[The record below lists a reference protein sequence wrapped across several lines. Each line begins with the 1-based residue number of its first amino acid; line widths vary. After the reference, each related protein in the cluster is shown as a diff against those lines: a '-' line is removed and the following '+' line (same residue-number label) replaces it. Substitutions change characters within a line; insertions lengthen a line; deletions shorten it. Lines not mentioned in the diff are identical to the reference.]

1 LSPVLDDVR
10 ELMSEELMIALE
22 VVTREHD
29 VRSPCIRA
37 RAERI
42 GGGRSALV
50 AVNAH
55 ATEVVTE
62 ALLHV
67 LTQRWLQRSAGT
79 GKGVI
84 YTGGHRIH
92 LSG

>member
-1 LSPVLDDVR
+1 VLDDVR
-10 ELMSEELMIALE
+10 ELMSEEVLIALE
-22 VVTREHD
+22 VVTGEHD

-42 GGGRSALV
+42 GGCRGALV

-62 ALLHV
+62 ARLEV
-67 LTQRWLQRSAGT
+67 
-79 GKGVI
+79 
-84 YTGGHRIH
+84 
-92 LSG
+92 